1 MPIRLQA
8 VHPVLMASDI
18 AASVQFY
25 ERLGF
30 RLTFEDD
37 AAQPRYAALVRD
49 GVELHLQWHGRAQWA
64 HGGDLPTYR
73 ILVTDVDGLFAEFER
88 NAVLAAR
95 PPSNSPWKRPGD
107 TPWGT
112 REFHLRDPDGND
124 LQFYRP
130 R

>member
-1 MPIRLQA
+1 MTIRLQA

-49 GVELHLQWHGRAQWA
+49 GVELHLQWHDRAQWA

-73 ILVTDVDGLFAEFER
+73 ILVTDVDGLFAAFAS

-95 PPSNSPWKRPGD
+95 PPSNR
-107 TPWGT
+107 
-112 REFHLRDPDGND
+112 RR
-124 LQFYRP
+124 
-130 R
+130 